1 MWNDSLITK
10 PVFDSLFDQSC
21 CTFFKQ
27 FVYTPE
33 CIILSVVMVVFDLS
47 DERSLSNA
55 SRWMAD
61 ACENA
66 DEPVKFL
73 VGTKKD
79 KLVGI
84 LVALFNLQ
92 KLIVVN
98 IK

>member
-1 MWNDSLITK
+1 
-10 PVFDSLFDQSC
+10 
-21 CTFFKQ
+21 
-27 FVYTPE
+27 
-33 CIILSVVMVVFDLS
+33 MVVFDLS

-79 KLVGI
+79 KLVRLHICKSDVFTCI
-84 LVALFNLQ
+84 LFLKYNH
-92 KLIVVN
+92 LISMETDWCV
-98 IK
+98 

>member
-1 MWNDSLITK
+1 M
-10 PVFDSLFDQSC
+10 FDSLLLHLG
-21 CTFFKQ
+21 Q

-92 KLIVVN
+92 KLMVVN
-98 IK
+98 IKLFNPSIQSLSVPYL

>member
-1 MWNDSLITK
+1 
-10 PVFDSLFDQSC
+10 
-21 CTFFKQ
+21 
-27 FVYTPE
+27 
-33 CIILSVVMVVFDLS
+33 MVVFDLS

-79 KLVGI
+79 KLVRLHI
-84 LVALFNLQ
+84 CKSDVFTCST
-92 KLIVVN
+92 
-98 IK
+98 

>member
-1 MWNDSLITK
+1 
-10 PVFDSLFDQSC
+10 
-21 CTFFKQ
+21 
-27 FVYTPE
+27 
-33 CIILSVVMVVFDLS
+33 MVVFDLS

-79 KLVGI
+79 KLVSI
-84 LVALFNLQ
+84 LVAVFNFQ
-92 KLIVVN
+92 KYW
-98 IK
+98 